1 MAEVNVSTWDEI
13 VAVLT
18 TGTEDTT
25 INLTKDIDLHDVK
38 IAKFNYA
45 EYDDHI
51 FSGLLEKQ

>member
-25 INLTKDIDLHDVK
+25 INLTKDIELNDVK

-45 EYDDHI
+45 EYDDHN
-51 FSGLLEKQ
+51 FSGLLEEQ